1 MGDPSPSGTKNNG
14 EDPKV
19 KPVKGPTNGAGGP
32 QHFYSAGYPPH
43 YHHVPQHHMQH
54 SPPPAVYQKDERTQQ
69 RYTKLKQKLD
79 RKQANRN
86 NGIEVNSGASTPSL
100 SPRKEMNGRGSG
112 SGGASS
118 GAWSEG
124 EGSSAGASV
133 QGDDE
138 NDMQAILDL
147 LSATRTPQVSDITP
161 TSALVQWNSPHPEG
175 VALPSLEL
183 TYDLLL
189 GDRDVKR
196 YKAIYSG
203 PSLSCRVRDL
213 RPGCEYSVC
222 LQIRAGSLT
231 GAASDAATF
240 RAPPAPPA
248 AAPPPRV
255 TQRTR
260 SSLQLRWNAATD
272 NGARIQNY
280 IVEMDSGDG
289 FQELCK
295 PRTKQHTANN
305 LRPQTKYR
313 FRIAAVN
320 ECGRGEWSDEVVEW
334 TAGSPPPAP
343 AAPAL
348 RTASATALALAWERR
363 NDEDFVLQM
372 DDVTRG
378 HGFLPVYSGPEK
390 SYVCAGL
397 RRATEYKFRLRCE
410 TSDGQGPWSPEVA
423 YRTLPERPGAP
434 GRPVPRGKVH
444 SRAFRLRW
452 DPPPDD
458 GGAPVSSYTLEL
470 DAGDGYR
477 PAYQGPERE
486 AHCERLQ
493 PGTAYRA
500 RVRCESSAGASDW
513 SAAETVPTEP
523 APPAVC
529 PAPLASAPP
538 RPTLLALRWTPPD
551 SDGGEPL
558 TEYRVELAEA
568 DDGATRVAY
577 TGIAPE
583 CVVRELTP
591 GRRYRVWV
599 IACNRV
605 GPGPA
610 SPPLEFSTAPAPPDA
625 PPAPTATIET
635 PRSAR
640 LEWTSPPDNGAPIVD
655 YRLEMSVSNV
665 DDAFAEVYRG
675 VSTACVVNKLTPFSP
690 YFFRVCATNSAGRG
704 AWSLVR
710 DLFTPRAPPAAPS
723 GLKHE
728 ATADSLRL
736 YWRTPADHGAEI
748 IKYRVEV
755 DSSSFETEGPT
766 PERVVEEL
774 TPDTVY
780 RVRVAALNELGLGD
794 WSEEARAWTR
804 PTPPPPP
811 ELRLAAAAHN
821 YLKLE
826 WAGAAAGAGAGTQ
839 YCVEM
844 RGPDGREFRHVYR
857 GSARSC
863 KVKKLREATTYTF
876 RIQASDERGGRGSW
890 SGGVWYS
897 TPPAP
902 PPAPRPPAL
911 QPSPASASASAHAS
925 SATAPSARAAL
936 VAWDALDHAEYVLQC
951 ARAKDAVFKQVY
963 AGSENQFQLE
973 DLEAGAEYLLRVMA
987 VRDGLSSAWSGTA
1000 RLVVPAGPAP
1010 RPRRPRAAGRALT
1023 PRQTALLMAAGF
1035 LMLAVAVAV
1044 LVQRL
1049 VEPRP

>member
-1 MGDPSPSGTKNNG
+1 MEELSPLEPKKNA
-14 EDPKV
+14 DVPKS
-19 KPVKGPTNGAGGP
+19 KEAKGPTNGAGGP

-43 YHHVPQHHMQH
+43 YHHVPPHHMQH

-100 SPRKEMNGRGSG
+100 SPRKELNGRGGG

-175 VALPSLEL
+175 VTLPNLEL

-240 RAPPAPPA
+240 RAPAAPPA

-255 TQRTR
+255 TQRAR
-260 SSLQLRWNAATD
+260 NMLQLRWNAAAD
-272 NGARIQNY
+272 NGARILHY
-280 IVEMDSGDG
+280 VLEMDSGEG
-289 FQELCK
+289 FQELFK
-295 PRTKQHTANN
+295 PRTKQHTVNN

-320 ECGRGEWSDEVVEW
+320 ECGRGEWSEEVVEW

-343 AAPAL
+343 APPTL
-348 RTASATALALAWERR
+348 RTASATALTLAWDRR
-363 NDEDFVLQM
+363 NDEEFVLQM
-372 DDVTRG
+372 DDATRG
-378 HGFLPVYSGPEK
+378 HGFLPVYSGPDRG
-390 SYVCAGL
+390 YVCAGL
-397 RRATEYKFRLRCE
+397 RRATEYRFRLRCE
-410 TSDGQGPWSPEVA
+410 TTGGQGPWSTEVA

-434 GRPVPRGKVH
+434 GRPTSRGKIH

-452 DPPPDD
+452 EPPADD
-458 GGAPVSSYTLEL
+458 GGAAVSSYTLEI
-470 DAGDGYR
+470 DGGEGYR

-493 PGTAYRA
+493 PGTTYRA
-500 RVRCESSAGASDW
+500 RVRCASAAGASEW
-513 SAAETVPTEP
+513 SAAETLRTEP
-523 APPAVC
+523 APPAAA
-529 PAPLASAPP
+529 PAPELAAAP
-538 RPTLLALRWTPPD
+538 RASLLALRWRPPACLGGTPV
-551 SDGGEPL
+551 
-558 TEYRVELAEA
+558 TEYRVEIAEGE
-568 DDGATRVAY
+568 DGDGPPRVAY
-577 TGIAPE
+577 TGLTPE
-583 CVVRELTP
+583 CVVRDLTP

-599 IACNRV
+599 TACNTV
-605 GPGPA
+605 GAGPP
-610 SPPLEFSTAPAPPDA
+610 SPALVCTTAPAPPDA
-625 PPAPTATIET
+625 PPT
-635 PRSAR
+635 PLACVQSPHEAC
-640 LEWTSPPDNGAPIVD
+640 LEWTSPPDNGAPIID

-675 VSTACVVNKLTPFSP
+675 AGTTCVVTKLTPFSP

-704 AWSLVR
+704 AWSCVK
-710 DLFTPRAPPAAPS
+710 DVFTPRAPPAAPT
-723 GLKHE
+723 GLRHE

-748 IKYRVEV
+748 LKYRVEV

-766 PERVVEEL
+766 PERIVEEL
-774 TPDTVY
+774 APDTVY
-780 RVRVAALNELGLGD
+780 RVRVAALNELGLGE
-794 WSEEARAWTR
+794 WSEEARAATR
-804 PTPPPPP
+804 PTPPSPP
-811 ELRLAAAAHN
+811 ELRLALAAHN

-826 WAGAAAGAGAGTQ
+826 WNSSSEGAQ

-863 KVKKLREATTYTF
+863 KVKKLREATSYTF
-876 RIQASDERGGRGSW
+876 RIQASDDRGGRGGWSSPASW
-890 SGGVWYS
+890 S

-911 QPSPASASASAHAS
+911 QP
-925 SATAPSARAAL
+925 APRAAL

-951 ARAKDAVFKQVY
+951 AKAKDSVYKQVY

-973 DLEAGAEYLLRVMA
+973 ELEAGAEYLVRVMA
-987 VRDGLSSAWSGTA
+987 VRGGLASAWSGAA
-1000 RLVVPAGPAP
+1000 RLAVPAAAPA
-1010 RPRRPRAAGRALT
+1010 RPRRARGSGAAAGRALS
-1023 PRQTALLMAAGF
+1023 PRQVALLMAAGF
-1035 LMLAVAVAV
+1035 LMLAVLVAV